1 MKDKAFAISSEE
13 FVESPNFIQNYFLVK
28 EIFDMHLSSFG
39 GKKYTKKSSESID
52 LILKKTER
60 GDQQASL
67 QLGYMY
73 YYGFYGQKI
82 DFSKASEYFYQAML
96 RGDATGEAFVG
107 YMYYQGIGIS
117 KDLNKAFE
125 IFRGG
130 VLKKN
135 YKCYNGL
142 GLMHLRG
149 DHLKKNLTEAY
160 RLFKGSI
167 SSLSGCRCWPSIS
180 AV

>member
-1 MKDKAFAISSEE
+1 MKDKAFAVSSEE
-13 FVESPNFIQNYFLVK
+13 FVESPNFLQNYFLVK

-39 GKKYTKKSSESID
+39 GKKYTKKSQENIEM
-52 LILKKTER
+52 ILKKSEK

-82 DFSKASEYFYQAML
+82 DFSKAFSYFYQAML
-96 RGDATGEAFVG
+96 RGDSTGEAFVG
-107 YMYYQGIGIS
+107 YMYYQGIGIE
-117 KDLNKAFE
+117 KNLKKAFQ
-125 IFRGG
+125 IFQTG
-130 VLKKN
+130 VVKKN

-149 DHLKKNLTEAY
+149 DHLAKNLTEAY
-160 RLFKGSI
+160 RLFKGRLI
-167 SSLSGCRCWPSIS
+167 
-180 AV
+180 